1 MQVAFHKMHGAG
13 NDFVVLDA
21 RARPLAL
28 SPETIVGLANRRTG
42 IGCDQLVLLEPGD
55 ATATVGVRFF
65 NADGTESGACGNGS
79 RCVALLVAGG
89 VPGATVALRTSAG
102 LLPARLL
109 ARGQVEIGMGRPG
122 LDWRDV
128 PLSAKADTLHL
139 PLDGDPAGCSI
150 GNPHATLFESGLDP
164 AVAGPRLGVDPL
176 FAEGANIGFASIL
189 APDRMRLRV
198 FERGSGLTL
207 ACGSGAC
214 AAVVNAARRGLT
226 GRRVSVEMEGGTLSV
241 DWDETDQVRLTG
253 PAALSF
259 TGTVM
264 LAAAVAPPP

>member
-13 NDFVVLDA
+13 NDFVVFDA

-28 SPETIVGLANRRTG
+28 SPSTIAGLSDRHTG
-42 IGCDQLVLLEPGD
+42 IGCDQVVLLEPGD

-65 NADGTESGACGNGS
+65 NADGSESGACGNAS

-89 VPGATVALRTSAG
+89 VPGTAVTLRTSAG
-102 LLPARLL
+102 LLPAMVLE
-109 ARGQVEIGMGRPG
+109 GDQVEVGMGRPG

-128 PLSAKADTLHL
+128 MLSRKADTLHL
-139 PLDGDPAGCSI
+139 PLDGDPAGCSM
-150 GNPHATLFESGLDP
+150 GNPHATLFESRLDP
-164 AVAGPRLGVDPL
+164 SIDGPLLAVDPL

-189 APDRMRLRV
+189 APDRMRLQV

-226 GRRVSVEMEGGTLSV
+226 GRRVAVEMPGGTLSV
-241 DWDETDQVRLTG
+241 DWDEADQVRLTG
-253 PAALSF
+253 PAALAF
-259 TGTVM
+259 TGTVT
-264 LAAAVAPPP
+264 LAATAPAA